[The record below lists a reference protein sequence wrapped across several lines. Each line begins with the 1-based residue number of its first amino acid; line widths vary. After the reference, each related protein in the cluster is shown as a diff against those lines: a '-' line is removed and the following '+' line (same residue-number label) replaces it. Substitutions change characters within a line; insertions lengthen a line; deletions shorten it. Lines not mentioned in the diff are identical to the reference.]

1 MQCVVLETFEQTEQS
16 WTVSGLNSINVKLPC
31 GNSSEV
37 M

>member
-16 WTVSGLNSINVKLPC
+16 WTVSGLNINVKLPC